1 MKLLPRILLLVVTLL
16 LVVMTSLSVPLYW
29 YTRSALED
37 ELDMHLLTTLE
48 LVAVNLKTELIAL
61 LVTEPELRSVKQAV
75 EANLN
80 EQVVSRIEALAI
92 YNKEG
97 FRLAY
102 TGRLP
107 QDQARMLLSFSKTGQ
122 GKVSEIYQTP
132 DGGYLKAALLSITLK
147 KGESIFLVIW
157 GGAGFM
163 SVIDQMLGSLL
174 WITLLALV
182 AGVGLA
188 IIFSRSLIRPVTKLT
203 GYTAAIRHNIYSKP
217 QDLGRR
223 DEFGVLNS
231 ALMEMHREIQ
241 ENEQRNK
248 ELLSGIAHEIK
259 NPLGGIEIY
268 TGLLEEELKD
278 NPEHREYLNK
288 IMTEL
293 QNLKRIILEYL
304 DYARPPKSNIKP
316 QKIDTIVTDAARLL
330 APEMEQKNIRFKL
343 EGTGTISGDESKL
356 RRVLVNLLKN
366 SLEAMA
372 EGGIIRITI
381 DDRDSDLVMKISDDG
396 EGIDP
401 ELQERIFQPHFSTR
415 DRGYG
420 LGLAIVRNIIDEM
433 HGTIVVKSV
442 VGQGTDFVLT
452 FPVK

>member
-1 MKLLPRILLLVVTLL
+1 MKLRPRILLLVITLL

-37 ELDMHLLTTLE
+37 ELDLHLLTTLE
-48 LVAVNLKTELIAL
+48 LVAANLKTELVAL
-61 LVTEPELRSVKQAV
+61 LVTEPELRSVKQTV

-107 QDQARMLLSFSKTGQ
+107 QDQARMLMSFSKTGH
-122 GKVSEIYQTP
+122 GKVSEIYQRP
-132 DGGYLKAALLSITLK
+132 DGGYLKAAMLSMTLK
-147 KGESIFLVIW
+147 NGESVFLVIW

-188 IIFSRSLIRPVTKLT
+188 IIFSRSLIQPVTQLT

-231 ALMEMHREIQ
+231 TLMEMHREIQ

-278 NPEHREYLNK
+278 NPEHSEYLNK

-316 QKIDTIVTDAARLL
+316 QKIDTIVIDAARIL
-330 APEMEQKNIRFKL
+330 APEMEQKKIRFKL

-366 SLEAMA
+366 SLEAVA
-372 EGGIIRITI
+372 EGGKIGVTI
-381 DDRDSDLVMKISDDG
+381 DDSGSNLVMKISDDG
-396 EGIDP
+396 EGIDL

-452 FPVK
+452 FPMK